1 MLQHLKNFFECNR
14 FLKILL
20 FSGITLKSE
29 ELSGSKSLTLQV
41 SMSGGKGNLAWQHTQ
56 LFRTKMDD
64 NETTQFRLI
73 IQLKEVSS

>member
-1 MLQHLKNFFECNR
+1 MLSIF
-14 FLKILL
+14 I
-20 FSGITLKSE
+20 SGITLKSE

-64 NETTQFRLI
+64 SELSNQFRLI